1 MSSYSPLRKK
11 FKAGQTIFSEN
22 CDCDGMYIIESGS
35 VRVFTTTTAAGKG
48 LVDIELCVLGQN
60 SIFGEMAMI
69 DEGTRSASVEAI
81 EPTVCTI
88 ITRRIFERQLERIP
102 SWMVNMIRILVIRL
116 RETNQRLREIIGT
129 YSTPPA
135 DPGTIIT
142 IADDERPAQSRPT
155 GAERDSMVRRYR
167 RTIIKELKKTPAGSA
182 ADAGK

>member
-35 VRVFTTTTAAGKG
+35 VRVFTTAATADKG

-81 EPTVCTI
+81 GPTVCTV
-88 ITRRIFERQLERIP
+88 ITKRIFERQLERIP

-142 IADDERPAQSRPT
+142 ISEDDRPVQGRQAGAQRN
-155 GAERDSMVRRYR
+155 SMARHYR
-167 RTIIKELKKTPAGSA
+167 KRIIRELTKTPAASA
-182 ADAGK
+182 AGAGK